1 MRRKEGAMSDT
12 PRTDALPRIRQA
24 GATEYVPIEDCR
36 QLERE
41 LAEAKKENKKLITDM
56 ILHEQMSSQFQDE
69 RDTLAE
75 ALETVLDEVR
85 NDYMACKDEVKA
97 ALASV
102 KGGSD
107 E

>member
-1 MRRKEGAMSDT
+1 VSDT
-12 PRTDALPRIRQA
+12 PRTDACWDDESCNILMHS
-24 GATEYVPIEDCR
+24 R

-41 LAEAKKENKKLITDM
+41 LAEAKFDLQFRRDLYALQSKELAEARK
-56 ILHEQMSSQFQDE
+56 Q

-97 ALASV
+97 ALAAV
-102 KGGSD
+102 KGG
-107 E
+107 EA